1 MKHRKITHEWEY
13 PIPILTNRF
22 FLYDTLKIVVFTLT
36 LFTLIFA
43 PVFLSFQGIKAWPI
57 LYQFLGF
64 LSLIFLGMVLLA
76 LLLITT
82 LYRNHMQARFTI
94 SAESAEYMIL
104 SQPAQ
109 MLTYI
114 LLVVTI
120 LTGRIGNAGTGLLI
134 TAESRLGINWR
145 DVYRVKEHPTRR
157 VITLMNNWRAVLRLY
172 CSPENYNEV
181 VATVRKLAAN
191 NAALRNKRH
200 YKSNAI
206 FPARL
211 SILSIVELIAALS
224 LFLIPFKISPMWAT
238 GLLICGAFVIWLPS
252 WSRLFGSLILIGVV
266 TLLNLILIEGFKV
279 TQSVGFG
286 APEAMPEFWA
296 KQYGFQSLIVG
307 EWANLILAIV
317 SLSFF
322 VWLGVSA
329 LRGSL
334 YHKSNP

>member
-1 MKHRKITHEWEY
+1 MKHPKIAHEWEY

-22 FLYDTLKIVVFTLT
+22 FLYDTLKIVVFTLA

-64 LSLIFLGMVLLA
+64 LSLIFLGLVLLA
-76 LLLITT
+76 LLLMTM
-82 LYRNHMQARFTI
+82 LYRNHMQVRFTI
-94 SAESAEYMIL
+94 SDVSAEYQTL

-120 LTGRIGNAGTGLLI
+120 LTGRIGNAGTGLLV

-145 DVYRVKEHPTRR
+145 DVYRVKEHPAQR

-172 CSPENYNEV
+172 CAPENYDEIA
-181 VATVRKLAAN
+181 ATVRKLTAN
-191 NAALRNKRH
+191 GAALRAKRH
-200 YKSNAI
+200 HKPSAL

-211 SILSIVELIAALS
+211 IILSIVELLAALS
-224 LFLIPFKISPMWAT
+224 LFLIPFKISAVWAT
-238 GLLICGAFVIWLPS
+238 SLLICGAFVIWLPS
-252 WSRLFGSLILIGVV
+252 WSRLFGASTLIGVV
-266 TLLNLILIEGFKV
+266 TLFNLILIEGFKV
-279 TQSVGFG
+279 TQFVGFG
-286 APEAMPEFWA
+286 APETMPEFWGR
-296 KQYGFQSLIVG
+296 QYGFQSLIIG
-307 EWANLILAIV
+307 EWINLILAIM

-334 YHKSNP
+334 YHKHYR